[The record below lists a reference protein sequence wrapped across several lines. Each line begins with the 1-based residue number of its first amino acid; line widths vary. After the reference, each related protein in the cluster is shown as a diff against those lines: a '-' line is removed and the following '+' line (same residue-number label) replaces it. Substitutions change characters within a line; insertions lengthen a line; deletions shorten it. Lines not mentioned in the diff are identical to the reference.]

1 MLLEQHP
8 RVAAARAGREVA
20 RQEAAILES
29 SPYEWTAKVSTQRRA
44 LESGPRYRE
53 WNAGI
58 ERTIRLP
65 GKAAADR
72 NIGKATEEEAEAR
85 YGEAVH
91 EAARELMTLWVEWL
105 AGEREHALA
114 TSDKQTTKESL
125 AAVEKRMRA
134 GDASKLDLNVAR
146 AELAEQRRA
155 EGDAS
160 MRANAAWARFSAQ
173 FPGMARQVIPLPMPL
188 PIEEEVAVWQERIL
202 AESDEL
208 KIVQTQLRQVKAHA
222 ERSLSYMTKNPT
234 NNKKTTTEIGGQ
246 ERISGVTISIPLP
259 G

>member
-72 NIGKATEEEAEAR
+72 KIGKATEEEAEAR

-114 TSDKQTTKESL
+114 TSGIQSTKERQTTNKKHKQASNATKQKKKE
-125 AAVEKRMRA
+125 
-134 GDASKLDLNVAR
+134 AR

-160 MRANAAWARFSAQ
+160 MR
-173 FPGMARQVIPLPMPL
+173 
-188 PIEEEVAVWQERIL
+188 
-202 AESDEL
+202 
-208 KIVQTQLRQVKAHA
+208 
-222 ERSLSYMTKNPT
+222 
-234 NNKKTTTEIGGQ
+234 
-246 ERISGVTISIPLP
+246 
-259 G
+259 